1 MYNNGL
7 LSATL
12 WIKYNKR
19 YEILYDHSGS
29 DVNLVNRTHEEKSK
43 EKGKRRG
50 EGLAEE
56 INKRKPS

>member
-43 EKGKRRG
+43 EKGKSRG
-50 EGLAEE
+50 RA
-56 INKRKPS
+56 